1 MVEIKYVQ
9 IQETGPVENL
19 GKRCSGQMCSTG
31 SLQKISLSVT
41 LSYQNENKARSEL
54 LSNYYLA
61 LLTSSI
67 EVFKSTLF
75 LNGVDI
81 FSCLF

>member
-1 MVEIKYVQ
+1 MVKIKYVQ

-19 GKRCSGQMCSTG
+19 GKRCR
-31 SLQKISLSVT
+31 SVT